1 MSQPIP
7 ADPNRDDAPH
17 ADADD
22 VDTELAKREPPADP
36 GADAAAATGE
46 SSATAGD

>member
-7 ADPNRDDAPH
+7 AEPNREV
-17 ADADD
+17 ADD
-22 VDTELAKREPPADP
+22 EVDDELAKREPAADP
-36 GADAAAATGE
+36 GKDAADAAGE

>member
-7 ADPNRDDAPH
+7 AEPNREVAD
-17 ADADD
+17 DADD
-22 VDTELAKREPPADP
+22 ELAKREPAADP
-36 GADAAAATGE
+36 GKDAADATGE

>member
-7 ADPNRDDAPH
+7 AEPNREE
-17 ADADD
+17 ADD
-22 VDTELAKREPPADP
+22 DVETELAKREPSADP
-36 GADAAAATGE
+36 GADAADATEE